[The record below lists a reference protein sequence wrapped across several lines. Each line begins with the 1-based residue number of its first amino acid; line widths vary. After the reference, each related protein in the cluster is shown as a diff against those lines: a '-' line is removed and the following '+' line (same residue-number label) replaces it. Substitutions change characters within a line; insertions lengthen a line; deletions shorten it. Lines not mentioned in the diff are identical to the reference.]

1 MEIPVAAVEAG
12 VPSVWPVE
20 LVPWI
25 DPTDIPRGLFA
36 AAAVCPGRL
45 KPAAAELQP
54 NNSL

>member
-25 DPTDIPRGLFA
+25 EPTDIPRGLF
-36 AAAVCPGRL
+36 AAVCPGRL